1 MLVFLHVLIQL
12 EAILNMEIQ
21 FQEIVQ
27 LAILHVLLVM
37 VEIATTVSLALQ
49 EII

>member
-1 MLVFLHVLIQL
+1 MFLHVLIRL

>member
-27 LAILHVLLVM
+27 LAILHVLLVR